1 MTTENQKATGGSSGE
16 PAQTP
21 ATTPTPQSA
30 IPPEASPVAPTA
42 KVEVRDGNVLVDG
55 KKYVAESHLIA
66 AKNSL
71 EGQMKQQQAVHSE
84 AIDKAKLEVSEAQKQ
99 IAILNAKQQENEQA
113 RQAGAVTEE
122 EAAKV
127 KQELETAKGSIETL
141 TGRSLE
147 YRRELMKMRYGI
159 SADTIAGK
167 NMTELDSFEEAIKA
181 VSAAKGGGVGPY
193 AIGGGSGEAAPQT
206 PIERATKLLEATPMR
221 GVRNA
226 PPST

>member
-1 MTTENQKATGGSSGE
+1 MTTENQKATGGSGSE

-21 ATTPTPQSA
+21 ATTPSSQTS

-71 EGQMKQQQAVHSE
+71 EGQMKQQQTVHSE

-127 KQELETAKGSIETL
+127 KQELEAAKGSIETL